1 MSVSEQER
9 GRKERE
15 RAHTAGLD
23 TSSHLISN
31 LRFCTFLHKQMDA
44 HSFAV
49 VFKLL
54 FKIITIIITNVKNV
68 EDFNLAVYK
77 QEV

>member
-1 MSVSEQER
+1 MSKR
-9 GRKERE
+9 GEGKRE

-31 LRFCTFLHKQMDA
+31 LRFCTFLHKQMDT

-49 VFKLL
+49 VFELL
-54 FKIITIIITNVKNV
+54 LKIITIIITNVKNV
-68 EDFNLAVYK
+68 EDFNLVVYK

>member
-1 MSVSEQER
+1 M
-9 GRKERE
+9 
-15 RAHTAGLD
+15 D
-23 TSSHLISN
+23 T
-31 LRFCTFLHKQMDA
+31 

-49 VFKLL
+49 VFELL